1 MDTMLSLLEQCK
13 ICPRQC
19 RVNRLNGKRG
29 YCGIGKDLIIAHYDA
44 HFGEEP
50 PITGTGGSGNIFFC
64 SCNLRCVYCQNYQI
78 SRTTKGKRISID
90 ELIDIFFH
98 LQQQGVHNINL
109 VSPTP
114 YAPLI
119 GIAIRRAKEKGITIP
134 FVYNTNAYEN
144 KETIHM
150 LDGLIDIYL
159 PDFKYWNILI
169 AKRLSDAPDYRY
181 HAQASILEMKHQ
193 VGNLSMENGIATKG
207 ILVRHLVLPGN
218 LSGTKKVLLWIK
230 EYLGKDTF
238 ISLLSQYY
246 PAHRAQQY
254 PLLKRRITE
263 QEYHL
268 LLNFLVEHSF
278 KNVFTQ
284 ELESALL
291 FVPDFN
297 KAKPFDD

>member
-1 MDTMLSLLEQCK
+1 MLSLLEQCE

-29 YCGIGKDLIIAHYDA
+29 YCGVGKDLIIAHYGA

-50 PITGTGGSGNIFFC
+50 PITGTGGSGNIFFS

-78 SRTTKGKRISID
+78 SHTTKGKRISID

-159 PDFKYWNILI
+159 PDFKYWNIHI

-263 QEYHL
+263 Q
-268 LLNFLVEHSF
+268 
-278 KNVFTQ
+278 
-284 ELESALL
+284 
-291 FVPDFN
+291 
-297 KAKPFDD
+297 